1 MRVQIPPRVF
11 LKIVDC
17 INNNA
22 SAILS
27 MGYKYTDD
35 EFIAA
40 WTSSSSVRQVLG
52 KIGLR
57 EAGGN
62 YACAKHTAD
71 RLGLSKDHMKGQA
84 WNKGRVIGP
93 KRPIEEYLVFGK
105 YCQSNNL
112 KKRLLNEG
120 LKEHKCEMCGIT
132 EWNGQPTPIEL
143 DHIDGNRYNNT
154 IENLRILCPNCHA
167 QTDTYRGRNKH

>member
-1 MRVQIPPRVF
+1 
-11 LKIVDC
+11 
-17 INNNA
+17 
-22 SAILS
+22 
-27 MGYKYTDD
+27 
-35 EFIAA
+35 
-40 WTSSSSVRQVLG
+40 
-52 KIGLR
+52 
-57 EAGGN
+57 
-62 YACAKHTAD
+62 
-71 RLGLSKDHMKGQA
+71 MKGQA